1 MDTAKQKS
9 IKTSLFFH
17 LVIALIISLLLSV
30 LIQDLAY
37 KAEQRIWLNYTENRE
52 ELYGFQN
59 AYSKKFGELPPIPS
73 VNKSSLSKVDQWFVE
88 VLDWLQTWSMLLISF
103 LSVFLV
109 LDRFYRR
116 RLKKPLE
123 ILKDSAEKIG
133 RRDLDF
139 YVEYGQEDEM
149 GQLCDAFEQMRLQ
162 LRDNNQMM
170 WKMIEEQK
178 QIRAAF
184 SHDLRTPLSVLKGY
198 VEYLSRYYPDE
209 RLSKEKVIEILKE
222 LSEQTQRI
230 ENFADTM
237 KKINRLDEREV
248 DQKLID
254 SATILKKSETILSTL
269 SEKYGKTY
277 SIQETIQQKEVKLD
291 FDIYLEILENIAA
304 NAMRY
309 AKKGIWLKLLDIE
322 SWLYMNVYDDGIGFS
337 KEALKSARRPFYH
350 ELDESEGDHYGMG
363 LYLCDNLCKK
373 HGGKLSIGNQGVGG
387 AVVKAQFRI
396 K

>member
-73 VNKSSLSKVDQWFVE
+73 VNKSSLSKVDQLFVE

-109 LDRFYRR
+109 LDRFYRH

>member
-73 VNKSSLSKVDQWFVE
+73 VNKSSLSKVDQWFV
-88 VLDWLQTWSMLLISF
+88 
-103 LSVFLV
+103 
-109 LDRFYRR
+109 
-116 RLKKPLE
+116 
-123 ILKDSAEKIG
+123 EKIG

-237 KKINRLDEREV
+237 KK
-248 DQKLID
+248 
-254 SATILKKSETILSTL
+254 
-269 SEKYGKTY
+269 
-277 SIQETIQQKEVKLD
+277 
-291 FDIYLEILENIAA
+291 
-304 NAMRY
+304 
-309 AKKGIWLKLLDIE
+309 
-322 SWLYMNVYDDGIGFS
+322 
-337 KEALKSARRPFYH
+337 
-350 ELDESEGDHYGMG
+350 
-363 LYLCDNLCKK
+363 
-373 HGGKLSIGNQGVGG
+373 NQSL
-387 AVVKAQFRI
+387 R
-396 K
+396 

>member
-1 MDTAKQKS
+1 VDTAKQKS

-109 LDRFYRR
+109 LDRFYRH

>member
-1 MDTAKQKS
+1 M
-9 IKTSLFFH
+9 FFH

-109 LDRFYRR
+109 LDRFYRH
-116 RLKKPLE
+116 RLKKTLE

>member
-109 LDRFYRR
+109 LDRFYRH

-149 GQLCDAFEQMRLQ
+149 GQLYAFEQMRLQ

>member
-1 MDTAKQKS
+1 M
-9 IKTSLFFH
+9 FFH

-109 LDRFYRR
+109 LDRFYRH

>member
-1 MDTAKQKS
+1 VDTAKQKS

-109 LDRFYRR
+109 LDRFYRH
-116 RLKKPLE
+116 RLKKTLE

>member
-1 MDTAKQKS
+1 M
-9 IKTSLFFH
+9 FFH

-109 LDRFYRR
+109 LDRFYRH

-149 GQLCDAFEQMRLQ
+149 GQLYAFEQMRLQ

>member
-1 MDTAKQKS
+1 M
-9 IKTSLFFH
+9 FFH

-109 LDRFYRR
+109 LDRFYRH
-116 RLKKPLE
+116 RLKKTLE

-149 GQLCDAFEQMRLQ
+149 GQLYAFEQMRLQ

>member
-109 LDRFYRR
+109 LDRFYRH

-373 HGGKLSIGNQGVGG
+373 HGGKLSIGNQGGGG

>member
-109 LDRFYRR
+109 LDRFYRH
-116 RLKKPLE
+116 RLKKTLE

>member
-109 LDRFYRR
+109 LDRFYRH
-116 RLKKPLE
+116 RLKKTLE

-149 GQLCDAFEQMRLQ
+149 GQLYAFEQMRLQ

>member
-109 LDRFYRR
+109 LDRFYRH

-291 FDIYLEILENIAA
+291 FDI
-304 NAMRY
+304 
-309 AKKGIWLKLLDIE
+309 
-322 SWLYMNVYDDGIGFS
+322 
-337 KEALKSARRPFYH
+337 
-350 ELDESEGDHYGMG
+350 
-363 LYLCDNLCKK
+363 
-373 HGGKLSIGNQGVGG
+373 
-387 AVVKAQFRI
+387 
-396 K
+396 

>member
-109 LDRFYRR
+109 LDRFYRH